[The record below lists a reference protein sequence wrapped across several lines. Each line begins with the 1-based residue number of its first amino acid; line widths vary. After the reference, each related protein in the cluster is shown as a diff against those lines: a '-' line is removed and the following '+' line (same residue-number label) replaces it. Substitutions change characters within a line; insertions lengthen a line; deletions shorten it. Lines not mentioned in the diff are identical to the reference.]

1 MNLTQAKKE
10 VDRALASLFYEHMKD
25 IKSKPGSEQ
34 EMYKRSIDE
43 TSKLLM
49 HMKGRLDVL
58 FGQDTEKLAQ
68 FLHEAGITPRS

>member
-1 MNLTQAKKE
+1 MNLAQAKKD
-10 VDRALASLFYEHMKD
+10 VDKTLASLFYEHMKD

-43 TSKLLM
+43 TSKLLL
-49 HMKGRLDVL
+49 HMKARLDIL

-68 FLHEAGITPRS
+68 FLHEAGIVPRG